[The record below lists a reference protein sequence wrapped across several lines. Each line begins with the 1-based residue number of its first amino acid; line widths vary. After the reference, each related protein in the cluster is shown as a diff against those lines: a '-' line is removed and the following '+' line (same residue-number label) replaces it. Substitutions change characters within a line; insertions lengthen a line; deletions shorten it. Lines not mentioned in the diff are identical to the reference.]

1 MIGCMLK
8 HFLSQDGLHQVGDQG
23 GSNK

>member
-1 MIGCMLK
+1 MIGCMPK
-8 HFLSQDGLHQVGDQG
+8 HFLSQDGLHQVGDRG